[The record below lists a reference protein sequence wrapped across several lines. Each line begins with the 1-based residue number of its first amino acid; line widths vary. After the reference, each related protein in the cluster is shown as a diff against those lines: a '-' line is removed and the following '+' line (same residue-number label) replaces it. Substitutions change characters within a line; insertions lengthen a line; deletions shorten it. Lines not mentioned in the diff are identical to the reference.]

1 MNSCKNCGEITKYDC
16 ISCAKY
22 VCLRPQCSVAEP
34 NEYVPGWQE
43 FKSVS
48 YCISCKRDH
57 FDQDS
62 SNKESDCR

>member
-34 NEYVPGWQE
+34 NEYVPGW
-43 FKSVS
+43 
-48 YCISCKRDH
+48 R
-57 FDQDS
+57 
-62 SNKESDCR
+62 